1 MNDLHLCSA
10 LAATEFE
17 PPKDVIFRVNDHYC
31 DCIIFDA
38 YVRTTA
44 QFWRAVYTWYCAT
57 HYITNP
63 SSSITLTVRW
73 NGEDKVELPFPSR
86 QPLAEPCP
94 SREFFRL
101 LSERS
106 PDIVRSGVPVNW
118 VELQPLPRNG
128 DPAGDEPAQP
138 VEPTY
143 EELL

>member
-1 MNDLHLCSA
+1 MNDLHMCSA

-17 PPKDVIFRVNDHYC
+17 PPQDVIFRLNDHYC
-31 DCIIFDA
+31 DSIKFDA

-63 SSSITLTVRW
+63 SSYITLAIRW
-73 NGEDKVELPFPSR
+73 NGEDKVELPFSRR
-86 QPLAEPCP
+86 QPFEEPCP

-106 PDIVRSGVPVNW
+106 PDIVRSGVPIDW
-118 VELQPLPRNG
+118 VALQPLLNV
-128 DPAGDEPAQP
+128 DSAGDEPVQP
-138 VEPTY
+138 VEEPTY